1 LRNTQTYKAIEKQV
15 SDFSTKIAYHPFLL
29 NCRSGQISLDALRC
43 FLVQHGKYA
52 SYFTRYL
59 CALISQLEHA
69 PDVLHLAENLA
80 EELGFGDKES
90 GPPHSQIYASLLRR
104 FDLSTDALP
113 TFPETENQIR
123 TTFMLCRQ
131 PEGIAGLGALC
142 LGAEAIVPTIYSAV
156 VQGFR
161 HHGIADKDLDF
172 FKIHIECDDG
182 HAETMYQILG
192 TLTENA
198 PDKLM
203 YAIQAGDIAIQ
214 TRLRVYDAIMNFCT
228 VPEAASAI

>member
-1 LRNTQTYKAIEKQV
+1 MAIEKQV
-15 SDFSTKIAYHPFLL
+15 TEFSRRISDHPFLMD
-29 NCRSGQISLDALRC
+29 CRTGQIPFESLRL

-80 EELGFGDKES
+80 EELGFGGNES
-90 GPPHSQIYASLLRR
+90 GPPHSQIYASLLKR
-104 FDLSTDALP
+104 FDLSIEAHP
-113 TFPETENQIR
+113 IFPETENQIR
-123 TTFMLCRQ
+123 TAFMLCRQ

-142 LGAEAIVPTIYSAV
+142 LGAEAIVPTLYSAV
-156 VQGFR
+156 MDGFR
-161 HHGIADKDLDF
+161 HHGIPDEDLDF

-182 HAETMYQILG
+182 HAETMYRILG
-192 TLTENA
+192 RLTENA
-198 PDKLM
+198 PGKLQ

-214 TRLRVYDAIMNFCT
+214 TRLRVYEAIMNCSAT
-228 VPEAASAI
+228 HEVESAI